1 MKLIKKFLQNI
12 FKKFFQLL
20 FKMVYGTV
28 IYSENNLSH
37 ENISINKIENDD
49 IRKYD
54 NGFYYTYSILNGRV
68 YTDQVENVAIING
81 NKILDKIS
89 YQQQK
94 GNLNK
99 SYTNVVL
106 KKGTPRIKK
115 EIKGRV
121 LSLAQGASG
130 HANYSHW
137 LFDILP
143 KIKLYSKIYNID
155 DLNYIYLN
163 KLKNFQKNSLDVLG
177 LKNVK
182 ILDSNKFRHIQ
193 AEELV
198 CIEHPSYY
206 EGYILEQ
213 AKNLPSWIVMWLR
226 EVYLSHASKFSCND
240 KVFIDRTQSQSKHCQ
255 FQNEDE
261 ITSYLKQKGF
271 TKYKLESLSFFQQIY
286 LFNNAKIIIGAHGA
300 GFTNLTFSNNGAKVI
315 EIRPK
320 NNPNTVYR
328 RLSEINKLD
337 YNLIETSPLSETLNQ
352 KGDIFINI
360 ESIEKII

>member
-12 FKKFFQLL
+12 FKKFFKLL

-143 KIKLYSKIYNID
+143 KIKLYSQIYNIN

-163 KLKNFQKNSLDVLG
+163 KLKNFQKSSLDVLG
-177 LKNVK
+177 LENVK

-193 AEELV
+193 AKELV

-206 EGYILEQ
+206 RGYILEQ

-240 KVFIDRTQSQSKHCQ
+240 KIFIDRTQSQSKHCQ

-286 LFNNAKIIIGAHGA
+286 LFNNAKIIQ
-300 GFTNLTFSNNGAKVI
+300 
-315 EIRPK
+315 
-320 NNPNTVYR
+320 
-328 RLSEINKLD
+328 LD
-337 YNLIETSPLSETLNQ
+337 NQ
-352 KGDIFINI
+352 KDPTSNK
-360 ESIEKII
+360 ENY